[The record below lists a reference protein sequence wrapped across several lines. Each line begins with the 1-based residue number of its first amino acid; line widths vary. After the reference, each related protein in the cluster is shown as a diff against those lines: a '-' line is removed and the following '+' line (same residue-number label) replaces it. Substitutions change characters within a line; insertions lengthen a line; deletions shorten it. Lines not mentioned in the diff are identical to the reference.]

1 VEGGGSRSEDAI
13 MSPHSRGMLEQMLPQ
28 AESMVA
34 RGAERIQAQEARVAT
49 LKNKGAL
56 VDQSKKLLA
65 IMKQTQELQ
74 IQHVKLLRQELAVSG

>member
-1 VEGGGSRSEDAI
+1 
-13 MSPHSRGMLEQMLPQ
+13 MLEQMLPQ

-34 RGAERIQAQEARVAT
+34 RGAEHIQAQEARVAA
-49 LKNKGAL
+49 LEHKGAL
-56 VDQSKKLLA
+56 MEESKKLLA